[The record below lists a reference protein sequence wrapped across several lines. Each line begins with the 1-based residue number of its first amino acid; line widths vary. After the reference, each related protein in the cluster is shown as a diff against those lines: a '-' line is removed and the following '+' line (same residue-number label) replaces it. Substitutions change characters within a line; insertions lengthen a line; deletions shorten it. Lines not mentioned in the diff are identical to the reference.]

1 MAQAPAKTKSS
12 PKNLLAELKKR
23 FETDRK
29 AIIQQALIYG
39 GLCVLIFVILLP
51 LIVRIGNLKDQ
62 KNKMVTTLGGAKSRV
77 MRIGDL
83 KQQMDSLQKELI
95 AAKAGLLQIRELDQ
109 LLSELSKIAE
119 KSKVHIVGS
128 RPVDAKFELP
138 APFNQQYLIVSYE
151 LTAESG
157 YHNFGRFVNDIENH
171 SKWLKIRELTIQS
184 AKGGVSQ
191 KLQSTFQ
198 LVAFV
203 QAPQKAS

>member
-12 PKNLLAELKKR
+12 PKNILAGIKKR

-29 AIIQQALIYG
+29 VIIQQVLTYG
-39 GLCVLIFVILLP
+39 GLCVLVFMILIP
-51 LIVRIGNLKDQ
+51 LMVKIGSLTDE
-62 KNKMVTTLGGAKSRV
+62 KNRMVTTLGGAKSKV
-77 MRIGDL
+77 MRMADL
-83 KQQMDSLQKELI
+83 KKQMDDLQKELVT
-95 AAKAGLLQIRELDQ
+95 AKTGLLQIRELDQ

-119 KSKVHIVGS
+119 KNKVHIVGS

-138 APFNQQYLIVSYE
+138 APYNQQYLTASYE

-157 YHNFGRFVNDIENH
+157 YHNFGRFVNDIENY
-171 SKWLKIRELTIQS
+171 SKWLVIRELTIQS

-198 LVAFV
+198 VVAFV
-203 QAPQKAS
+203 QAPQKA